1 MALKKNGD
9 QISIE
14 SQIRMKLMSRGV
26 SELTNAELLAL
37 VMGVETRD
45 FSPAEVSR
53 DVMRELDNNLIELSK
68 TDFNRLRMT
77 GAMGAVRAAA
87 VTAALELG
95 RRYRVAQVEQQDFI
109 GSLAD
114 VERIFSPMLADLP
127 YEEFWVVYLTSA
139 NKVQYKSKISQGSVN
154 GTLVDNR
161 LILKRAIERLA
172 SGVILVHN
180 HPSGDC
186 TPSQNDKEVT
196 QKLQEAAR
204 LFDIS
209 LIDHVIISCN
219 GVFSFRNKG
228 LL

>member
-1 MALKKNGD
+1 MALKKNEG

-26 SELTNAELLAL
+26 AELTNAELLAL

-45 FSPAEVSR
+45 FSPAEVAR
-53 DVMRELDNNLIELSK
+53 EVMRELDNNLIELSK

-77 GAMGAVRAAA
+77 GAMGAVWAAA
-87 VTAALELG
+87 VAAALELG

-109 GSLAD
+109 GSIAD

-139 NKVQYKSKISQGSVN
+139 NKVLYKSKISQGSVS

-161 LILKRAIERLA
+161 LVLKRAIERLA

-180 HPSGDC
+180 HPSGDP

-196 QKLQEAAR
+196 LKLQEAAR
-204 LFDIS
+204 LFDI
-209 LIDHVIISCN
+209 LLVDHVIISCN